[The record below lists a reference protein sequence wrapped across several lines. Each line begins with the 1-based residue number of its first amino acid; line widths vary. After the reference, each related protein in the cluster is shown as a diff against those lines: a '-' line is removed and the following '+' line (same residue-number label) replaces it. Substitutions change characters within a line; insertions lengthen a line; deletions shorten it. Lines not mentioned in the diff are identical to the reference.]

1 MQRCTRHRSPLP
13 TCPLA
18 ADRVFAR
25 APLWRRW
32 KPSWCRR
39 ACCKSTTS
47 SCRRS
52 ACAFTWA
59 PHWSPPARYACACS
73 CARAPHELARHLL
86 CRPGHDCRVH
96 AVAAQP
102 EPGQC
107 CHRGQFLG
115 LQLCAAGLD
124 VFCAGCRLPAAPAA
138 GGSAGHHLG
147 CAPQHTH
154 LAAQPRPPGRFPL
167 PCLALAVG
175 RQLCLAQPVAGIFAA
190 RRIAVADIGAA
201 AAGPGT
207 ARTRSAGQVGCT
219 WHPALAGGLCV
230 RSRRELAAA
239 TLQSQAC

>member
-96 AVAAQP
+96 AAAVAAQP
-102 EPGQC
+102 APEQC

-124 VFCAGCRLPAAPAA
+124 VFCAESATCRASCWWQRWSPSGVRASAHTSCSATAAARKIFATVPGACSGPAA
-138 GGSAGHHLG
+138 L
-147 CAPQHTH
+147 
-154 LAAQPRPPGRFPL
+154 F
-167 PCLALAVG
+167 
-175 RQLCLAQPVAGIFAA
+175 
-190 RRIAVADIGAA
+190 GAA
-201 AAGPGT
+201 CCSYFCCKAHC
-207 ARTRSAGQVGCT
+207 S
-219 WHPALAGGLCV
+219 
-230 RSRRELAAA
+230 S
-239 TLQSQAC
+239 